1 MYYSAI
7 GVLAALI
14 LIIENQDVLVD
25 TRKSFDK
32 PAWTVY
38 RRFLFTVLAY
48 YITDILWGILE
59 SRKLAGLLFA
69 DTTVYFVVMAAGVLL
84 WVQFSV
90 AYLEEKSSFGRFLVY
105 VSRIVAGLIA
115 ILAVVNLFFPGTVY
129 GGQ

>member
-59 SRKLAGLLFA
+59 SRKLAEYVAARA
-69 DTTVYFVVMAAGVLL
+69 DDPKKDKIVVASAYTKRVLVKYGKL
-84 WVQFSV
+84 NVV
-90 AYLEEKSSFGRFLVY
+90 TLEE
-105 VSRIVAGLIA
+105 
-115 ILAVVNLFFPGTVY
+115 LAASCL
-129 GGQ
+129 